1 MTDAEID
8 AKLAELGL
16 ALPEP
21 AAPVAAYVPVVV
33 AGGLAHVSGQLPFIG
48 GALVKGRLGEDV
60 SLEQGTAAA
69 QACALMIL
77 AQLKAAL
84 GSLSRVERVVKLGA
98 FVSSTG
104 QFTDQPRVANGASEL
119 MASLFGEAGKHAR
132 SAVGVPVLP
141 LGAAVEVDAIV
152 AVRAA

>member
-1 MTDAEID
+1 MTDQEID

-16 ALPEP
+16 TLPAP

-48 GALVKGRLGEDV
+48 SDFVKGRLGEGV
-60 SLEQGTAAA
+60 SLEQGVQAA
-69 QACALMIL
+69 QACGLMIL

-84 GSLSRVERVVKLGA
+84 GSLSRVERVVKLGG
-98 FVSSTG
+98 FVNSTG
-104 QFTDQPRVANGASEL
+104 DFTDQPKVINGASEL
-119 MASLFGEAGKHAR
+119 MAAVFGEAGKHAR

-141 LGAAVEVDAIV
+141 LGAAVEVDAVV
-152 AVRAA
+152 AVRD